1 MWSSVKKRT
10 CRPCVAYRE
19 MKPSH
24 LADVSTNV
32 PVAVDF
38 CGLQRVNRE
47 KLLNFVP
54 EMESQR
60 SVYRRGAEDGL
71 IMGPLMALVVIL
83 MGACGRVPV
92 LGIPALVGICLVPIV
107 AYVMLSRGYREDN
120 CQSTFS
126 ALCMQGIST
135 FFFGG
140 LLMAVVIY
148 VSLRWVWPTYIADQ
162 MRFLS
167 EILAQQPGPEAK
179 QLTDMVDKLI
189 ATGNV
194 PTPIEVAL
202 EQLYIVVFTGSLLSL
217 FLSLVIRSRRQ
228 PTPPKY
234 DNN

>member
-1 MWSSVKKRT
+1 MKKQT

-24 LADVSTNV
+24 LADVSTIV

-83 MGACGRVPV
+83 MGACGQVPI
-92 LGIPALVGICLVPIV
+92 LGIPALVCICVVPIV

-140 LLMAVVIY
+140 LLMAVAIY
-148 VSLRWVWPTYIADQ
+148 VSLRWIWPTYIADQ

-189 ATGNV
+189 VTGNV

-217 FLSLVIRSRRQ
+217 FLSLVIRSRRR